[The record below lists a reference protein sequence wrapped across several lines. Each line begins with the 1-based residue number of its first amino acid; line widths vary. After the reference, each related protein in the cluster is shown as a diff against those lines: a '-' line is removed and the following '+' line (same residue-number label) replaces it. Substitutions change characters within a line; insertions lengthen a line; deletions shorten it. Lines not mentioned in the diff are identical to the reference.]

1 MNSWGIIGIGRIGL
15 SMARNMS
22 SKGITVSLYDKAYEK
37 KTNLIFEEK
46 ELYSELNK
54 ASFFIDISS
63 FIKSI
68 EKPRKLLILVP
79 AGEPTDHV
87 INNLLDILDEDDIII
102 DAGNTNP
109 VVSFNNK
116 LKIQKNKMLYLGI
129 GVSGGTEGVL
139 RGPSIMIGGHE
150 AAFNKVKDDLSIITS
165 KTIKNTSSFDFFG
178 DTNQGHFVKMVH
190 NGIEYVEMQLIA
202 SIYELLINSNNYKNQ
217 EIADIFDEWNSTELK
232 SYLLEISIKQI
243 L

>member
-1 MNSWGIIGIGRIGL
+1 MEKIIF
-15 SMARNMS
+15 
-22 SKGITVSLYDKAYEK
+22 SL
-37 KTNLIFEEK
+37 LIFLVSHTSFSQQKYVTEE
-46 ELYSELNK
+46 EFNERISWLEVHETHLYLEDVL
-54 ASFFIDISS
+54 
-63 FIKSI
+63 
-68 EKPRKLLILVP
+68 RKVP

-116 LKIQKNKMLYLGI
+116 LKIQINKMLYLGI

-190 NGIEYVEMQLIA
+190 NGIEYVE
-202 SIYELLINSNNYKNQ
+202 
-217 EIADIFDEWNSTELK
+217 
-232 SYLLEISIKQI
+232 
-243 L
+243 

>member
-87 INNLLDILDEDDIII
+87 INNLLDILDEDDI
-102 DAGNTNP
+102 TNI
-109 VVSFNNK
+109 VIEDFYNN
-116 LKIQKNKMLYLGI
+116 LIEVMRLIL
-129 GVSGGTEGVL
+129 
-139 RGPSIMIGGHE
+139 
-150 AAFNKVKDDLSIITS
+150 
-165 KTIKNTSSFDFFG
+165 TI
-178 DTNQGHFVKMVH
+178 
-190 NGIEYVEMQLIA
+190 L
-202 SIYELLINSNNYKNQ
+202 LLIKITMK
-217 EIADIFDEWNSTELK
+217 E
-232 SYLLEISIKQI
+232 EISLIG
-243 L
+243 LVY